1 MIALTEDKRMLGYGV
16 MTPYSNIFCFAT
28 TRRGG
33 FSKGDYAS
41 FNCTPYTGDDAES
54 VRRNQELLCNSM
66 PQQPKE
72 LVIPFQTHSTKVEV
86 IDEKYLNATSDER
99 TATLQGVDALITK
112 EPGCCICISTA
123 DCIPIL
129 LYDRKSQVV
138 AAAHAGWRGTVN
150 YIAGHTLDRMRALYG
165 TDGKDVIACIGPG
178 ISLPSF
184 EVGEEVYEA
193 FRRMRALYGT
203 DGKDVIACIGPGIS
217 LPSFEVGEEVYE
229 AFRTNGF
236 AMDYIS
242 EWKPETHK
250 HHIDLWAANRIQ
262 LLDFGVPGE
271 QIETSGI
278 CTYMRHDEF
287 FSARRL
293 GIKSGRILSG
303 IMIVDT
309 KPQLF

>member
-72 LVIPFQTHSTKVEV
+72 LVIPFQTHGTKVEV

-99 TATLQGVDALITK
+99 TTMLQGVDALITK

-129 LYDRKSQVV
+129 LYDRKNQVV

-193 FRRMRALYGT
+193 FRM
-203 DGKDVIACIGPGIS
+203 
-217 LPSFEVGEEVYE
+217 
-229 AFRTNGF
+229 NGF

-250 HHIDLWAANRIQ
+250 YHIDLWAANRMQ

-278 CTYMRHDEF
+278 CTYMRHEEF

-309 KPQLF
+309 KP